1 VEVVSADPPSPTEV
15 PEIAR
20 WIAPEFLEVRFD
32 ATFFAVGAPPGLMAR
47 PDEVEVDLAWWASP
61 ADVLREHDLWESL
74 MWPTY
79 VTLRELAGCATVQD
93 VLSLRMEQVAP
104 PVKGP

>member
-1 VEVVSADPPSPTEV
+1 MEAISADPPDAADV
-15 PEIAR
+15 PEISR
-20 WIAPEFLEVRFD
+20 WIAPDFLEVRFD
-32 ATFFAVGAPPGLMAR
+32 ATFFAVGARPGLVAR
-47 PDEVEVDLAWWASP
+47 PDEVEVDMAWWASP
-61 ADVLREHDLWESL
+61 AEILREHALWESL

-79 VTLRELAGCATVQD
+79 VTLRELVGCSTVQE